1 MKGTRMRTSHM
12 NKGKSYLIEILTTLA
27 ENEVEFVICGG
38 MAAVYHG
45 VERMTMD
52 MDISLDMSTGNVKKF
67 LLAVKEL
74 GLIPRAPVPPESLLD
89 KKMIDFFIKDK
100 KAIVFTF
107 WHPDNPYNQID
118 IFLTD
123 DKSYNK
129 LKNHT
134 VIAKIEN
141 KNVKIISIEKLL
153 EMKLAINPPRE
164 KDKLDIAELKKI
176 MRIV

>member
-1 MKGTRMRTSHM
+1 
-12 NKGKSYLIEILTTLA
+12 
-27 ENEVEFVICGG
+27 
-38 MAAVYHG
+38 
-45 VERMTMD
+45 MTNN
-52 MDISLDMSTGNVKKF
+52 SSAL
-67 LLAVKEL
+67 
-74 GLIPRAPVPPESLLD
+74 PPESLLD

-107 WHPDNPYNQID
+107 WHPDNPYKQID